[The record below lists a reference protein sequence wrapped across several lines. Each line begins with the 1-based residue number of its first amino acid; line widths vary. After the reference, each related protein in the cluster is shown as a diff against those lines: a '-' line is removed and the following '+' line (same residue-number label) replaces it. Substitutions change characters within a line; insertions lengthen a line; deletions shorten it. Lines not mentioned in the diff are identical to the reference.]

1 MTAATLEHTNFT
13 VSDPKK
19 TAAWICDLF
28 DWHIRWEGEAL
39 NGGYTVH
46 VGNDNQYLAIY
57 APANPS
63 RPPKDDNY
71 ATIGGLNH
79 LAFVVEDIEATE
91 AAVKEA
97 GFMPEKHAD
106 YEPGKRFYFEDHDG
120 IEYEI
125 VQYD

>member
-1 MTAATLEHTNFT
+1 MMIQTLQQASAHGEAMANLGHLKTWAAGT
-13 VSDPKK
+13 VSQQFGNLWQ
-19 TAAWICDLF
+19 TLQ
-28 DWHIRWEGEAL
+28 
-39 NGGYTVH
+39 H

-91 AAVKEA
+91 TAVKEA

-120 IEYEI
+120 IEIEV